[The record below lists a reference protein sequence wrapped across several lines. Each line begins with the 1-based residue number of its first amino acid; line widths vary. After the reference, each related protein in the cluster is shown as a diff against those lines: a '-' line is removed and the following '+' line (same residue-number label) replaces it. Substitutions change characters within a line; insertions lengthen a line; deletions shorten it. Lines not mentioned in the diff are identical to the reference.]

1 MRAGNRQARPAPQ
14 PADPVSDVVAQAL
27 GPDAK
32 PKREALVVMEAV
44 LAPGDV
50 LLLPVNAAACR
61 RPFSLGCVFTAAA
74 VVCRRRTGCTT

>member
-1 MRAGNRQARPAPQ
+1 MVTSSGCGLTSLRAGNRQARPARQ

-32 PKREALVVMEAV
+32 PGREALVVTEAV

-50 LLLPVNAAACR
+50 
-61 RPFSLGCVFTAAA
+61 
-74 VVCRRRTGCTT
+74 